1 MFRNYIRL
9 AWRKIKADRLF
20 STLNILGLSIGLGI
34 TLLLFLFVF
43 HERSFDTMYPKK
55 DRIVRVLLHTT
66 NQQISETWCAS
77 PPAVGSAF
85 QNEIPEIE
93 KTVRFYHYAFG
104 QPASISVNDKELIE
118 PRFFYADEAII
129 DVFDLEFV
137 HGNPNTALARP
148 NTIIISESSAKRYF
162 GNLNPI
168 GKQLKLENYKDFE
181 ITGVY
186 KDFSSNSSLDCNVVA
201 SFHSTNFAK
210 NPSWG
215 NASFETYA
223 LLSKNA
229 DLTSVEKKIAA
240 LIKKEV
246 RDPWYT
252 FSLQPFTK
260 VHLYSANYYDS
271 YNARIGNIEEVRNL
285 SFLAILILIIACINY
300 MNLITARSQKRHKDI
315 GINKTLGASTKSIIL
330 RFYAETGLI
339 TLISISFSLILAI
352 ITVPLFNQIAGI
364 ELDYRNLF
372 TPQFISSLFIIWAV
386 TSLIAGSYPA
396 LHLSRLAPQVVVKS
410 GFKKKTS
417 GILIRKGL
425 VVFQFT
431 ASVILIIGVMVVYQQ
446 INFIKNR
453 DLGFNPDKII
463 VVSIGAAENKTSI
476 SSLKNKLLNSSNI
489 IAVSSAQGFPG
500 VEVSVRDIINP
511 ITKKGHNIQT
521 NNTDAEIV
529 KVLNLKL
536 LAGATLPKNKAQDDS
551 IVDVILNKKAVDFLG
566 ISPEEAIG
574 KKVQLQLG
582 GNAYIRGVVDN
593 FNFSS
598 LKEPIGAYAF
608 YDSRSGEAH
617 SYLLIKFSG
626 NNITAVLD
634 EIKTNFQDF
643 IPNSAFQYSFLDKN
657 LERLYTAEKRT
668 ASIILT
674 FSILAVFIACLGL
687 FGLAAFTAEQRS
699 KEIGIRKVVGA
710 SVFKITKLLSL
721 EFLLLVCISL
731 VLAFP
736 LAALLMNSW
745 LQNFAYRIDLN
756 WIVFIIA
763 ATIAIFIAMVTISFH
778 SIKAALANPIKSL
791 KTE

>member
-43 HERSFDTMYPKK
+43 HEKSFDTMYPKK

-104 QPASISVNDKELIE
+104 QPASISVNNKELIE

-137 HGNPNTALARP
+137 HGNPNTALATP

-162 GNLNPI
+162 GNDNPI
-168 GKQLKLENYKDFE
+168 GKQLNLENYKDFE
-181 ITGVY
+181 ITGVF
-186 KDFSSNSSLDCNVVA
+186 KDFPNNSTIDCNTIA
-201 SFHSTNFAK
+201 SFQSTNFAK
-210 NPSWG
+210 NPTWD

-223 LLSKNA
+223 LLSKNT
-229 DLTSVEKKIAA
+229 DLHLVEKKIAA

-246 RDPWYT
+246 RDLWYT

-260 VHLYSANYYDS
+260 VHLYSANYSDS
-271 YNARIGNIEEVRNL
+271 YSAQIGNIEEVRNL

-330 RFYAETGLI
+330 RFYAETALI
-339 TLISISFSLILAI
+339 TLISISFSIILAI
-352 ITVPLFNQIAGI
+352 IAVPLFNQITGI
-364 ELDYRNLF
+364 SLDYRNLF
-372 TPQFISSLFIIWAV
+372 SPQFIISLFVIWAV

-396 LHLSRLAPQVVVKS
+396 LHLSRIAPQIVVKS
-410 GFKKKTS
+410 GFKSKTS
-417 GILIRKGL
+417 GLLIRKGL
-425 VVFQFT
+425 VIFQFT
-431 ASVILIIGVMVVYQQ
+431 ASIILIIGVLVVYQQ

-453 DLGFNPDKII
+453 DLGFNPDKILA
-463 VVSIGAAENKTSI
+463 VSIGAAENKNSI
-476 SSLKNKLLNSSNI
+476 NSLKNKLQNSSNI
-489 IAVSSAQGFPG
+489 IGVSSAQGFPG
-500 VEVSVRDIINP
+500 VDVSGRNIINP
-511 ITKKGHNIQT
+511 LTGNSYNIKT
-521 NNTDAEIV
+521 NNADSEIID
-529 KVLNLKL
+529 VLNLKL
-536 LAGATLPKNKAQDDS
+536 LAGEKLPETKAKNDS

-574 KKVQLQLG
+574 KKVKLSLG
-582 GNAYIRGVVDN
+582 NNSYVKGVVDN
-593 FNFSS
+593 FNYSS
-598 LKEPIGAYAF
+598 LREGIGAYAF
-608 YDSRSGEAH
+608 HNNATQEFH
-617 SYLLIKFSG
+617 NYLLVKFRGNDISG
-626 NNITAVLD
+626 VIEEVK
-634 EIKTNFQDF
+634 ENFEDF

-657 LERLYTAEKRT
+657 LERFYASEQRM
-668 ASIILT
+668 ASIGLA

-721 EFLLLVCISL
+721 DFLMLVAISL

-736 LAALLMNSW
+736 LAAWLMHSW
-745 LQNFAYRIDLN
+745 LQNFAYRIKLS
-756 WIVFIIA
+756 WIVFIVAGI
-763 ATIAIFIAMVTISFH
+763 IAIVIAIATVSFH
-778 SIKAALANPIKSL
+778 AIKAAMANPVKSL